1 MRKLL
6 LRLGIV
12 TPGLVVAAFTAPK
25 ARVRTI
31 SNANQFYQ
39 QQQLLLLHRG
49 ISSLQLFSGKHA
61 SATIAQ
67 SASAVVPSP
76 SLGPIQLATSFSTI
90 LLVAAILKL
99 LGLKSQAR
107 RIIFAASRMS
117 AQLMVIGALL
127 APLFAYTSSSPWKLA
142 VWVTFIAAVASKEA
156 VLRSKYTYK
165 KQLLDSFI
173 SILGGVGL
181 TLLHLVL
188 FVLGRGNA
196 AVQINAQTIIP
207 IAGMLFGNAL
217 TAASLAKKI
226 LLQNFLED
234 FDRVELRLSRGASF
248 WEASLPV
255 VRDAVEAALMPTVN
269 AMAATGIIFLPG
281 MLTGQILGGQSPQAA
296 AGYQIMIYF
305 AIGASSCLTAILM
318 SLLVSGGVYCI
329 KQENEAG
336 VADKTIPVPE
346 TSLRVQSNPE
356 PADGENT
363 ILEVKNLTLPSTNL
377 TIQSLF
383 INKSSRVGVVGRS
396 GIGKTRLLRAL
407 SRLDVCKDETTIYL
421 NGQYS
426 SEIPSPSWRS
436 RVMWVPQNRPTLS
449 GSPRDFYESILSY
462 ATYQKRQSSNHPNP
476 IEIAERWNLSKDAW
490 DQSWGSLSG
499 GEAQRANLAIALS
512 LEPDLLMLDEPTSQ
526 CDKDTTISIE
536 KTLMEMNAT
545 ILIVSHSEEQVKRFC
560 TSKLELQ

>member
-1 MRKLL
+1 
-6 LRLGIV
+6 V
-12 TPGLVVAAFTAPK
+12 AFTCPK
-25 ARVRTI
+25 TRVRTI
-31 SNANQFYQ
+31 SNSNLIYHQ
-39 QQQLLLLHRG
+39 QKHLPLNHHD
-49 ISSLQLFSGKHA
+49 ISSLHTFRGKHV
-61 SATIAQ
+61 
-67 SASAVVPSP
+67 AVVSSP
-76 SLGPIQLATSFSTI
+76 SLGPIQLASSFSTI
-90 LLVAAILKL
+90 VLVATILKL

-107 RIIFAASRMS
+107 RIIAAASRMS
-117 AQLMVIGALL
+117 AQLLVIGALL

-142 VWVTFIAAVASKEA
+142 IWVTFIAAAASKEA
-156 VLRSKYTYK
+156 VSRSKYTYK

-181 TLLHLVL
+181 TLLHLVH
-188 FVLGRGNA
+188 FVLGRSNA
-196 AVQINAQTIIP
+196 SVQINAQTIIP

-269 AMAATGIIFLPG
+269 SMAATGIIFLPG
-281 MLTGQILGGQSPQAA
+281 MLTGQILGGQCPQSA

-318 SLLVSGGVYCI
+318 SLLLSGGVYGI
-329 KQENEAG
+329 RQENEAE
-336 VADKTIPVPE
+336 VVDKTIPE
-346 TSLRVQSNPE
+346 SSLRVQSSPE
-356 PADGENT
+356 PADGESKVF
-363 ILEVKNLTLPSTNL
+363 EVKNLTLPSTNL
-377 TIQSLF
+377 TIQSLV

-396 GIGKTRLLRAL
+396 GIGKTRLLRAF
-407 SRLDVCKDETTIYL
+407 SRLDVCKDGTIYL
-421 NGQYS
+421 NGQS
-426 SEIPSPSWRS
+426 SSGISSPSWRL
-436 RVMWVPQNRPTLS
+436 RVMWVSQNRPTLS

-462 ATYQKRQSSNHPNP
+462 ATYQKQRNSNHPNP
-476 IEIAERWNLSKDAW
+476 IEIAERWNLPKAAW

-526 CDKDTTISIE
+526 CDKETTISIE
-536 KTLMEMNAT
+536 KTLMEMNIT

-560 TSKLELQ
+560 TNLLELQ